1 MARTSGLRVY
11 NGIADKQN
19 EKMRH
24 PSWGS
29 VQMPEPQLETRI
41 QVNQGCRTLEGHVV
55 WRLTAQAGSN
65 YQEVATEAIVSF
77 VEEQTRLSIKN
88 ILLAT
93 VFTEPSEAILSYAVR
108 FARRY
113 HSKMSL
119 TGAASPGAICEIIG
133 KWEIDFVVITTNTCE
148 SRRSDLDMAV
158 GEMLRTVPC
167 PMLVIGPLVP
177 QVELA
182 KGELERIVYVTDY
195 TTSSLEGLPYALALA
210 QDHDAEL
217 KFVHVAEESPMRP
230 FHFGNSRIVAFR
242 KQLESLV
249 ASENGLLQESESVVQ
264 EGDRA
269 EGLVRIAANLHA
281 NLIVMS
287 ARGIPEKTSPYLLW
301 PIAGQVVCCAHCPVL
316 TVRGFPSEEC
326 RGACPK

>member
-1 MARTSGLRVY
+1 M
-11 NGIADKQN
+11 
-19 EKMRH
+19 
-24 PSWGS
+24 
-29 VQMPEPQLETRI
+29 
-41 QVNQGCRTLEGHVV
+41 
-55 WRLTAQAGSN
+55 
-65 YQEVATEAIVSF
+65 SF

-93 VFTEPSEAILSYAVR
+93 VLTEPSEVILSYAVG
-108 FARRY
+108 FARHY
-113 HSKMSL
+113 HSRMSS
-119 TGAASPGAICEIIG
+119 TSAASPGAICGIIR
-133 KWEIDFVVITTNTCE
+133 KREIDFVVIGTDTCE
-148 SRRSDLDMAV
+148 SRKSDLETAV

-167 PMLVIGPLVP
+167 PMIVIGPLVP

-195 TTSSLEGLPYALALA
+195 TTGSLEGLPYALALA

-217 KFVHVAEESPMRP
+217 KFVHVAEESPVRP

-249 ASENGLLQESESVVQ
+249 ASEKGLLRESEFAVG

-287 ARGIPEKTSPYLLW
+287 ARGIPGKASPYLLW
-301 PIAGQVVCCAHCPVL
+301 PIAGQVVCCARCPVL
-316 TVRGFPSEEC
+316 TVRGFPSEEY
-326 RGACPK
+326 R

>member
-1 MARTSGLRVY
+1 VARTSGLRVY

-133 KWEIDFVVITTNTCE
+133 N
-148 SRRSDLDMAV
+148 
-158 GEMLRTVPC
+158 
-167 PMLVIGPLVP
+167 
-177 QVELA
+177 
-182 KGELERIVYVTDY
+182 
-195 TTSSLEGLPYALALA
+195 
-210 QDHDAEL
+210 
-217 KFVHVAEESPMRP
+217 
-230 FHFGNSRIVAFR
+230 R
-242 KQLESLV
+242 KS
-249 ASENGLLQESESVVQ
+249 
-264 EGDRA
+264 
-269 EGLVRIAANLHA
+269 I
-281 NLIVMS
+281 
-287 ARGIPEKTSPYLLW
+287 LW
-301 PIAGQVVCCAHCPVL
+301 
-316 TVRGFPSEEC
+316 
-326 RGACPK
+326 